1 MSVTTEAKR
10 KPTTE
15 RAKKTAEA
23 AGTPPMTARDVIA
36 PPPKLRRRPLLV
48 VASIAA
54 VCLGAL
60 FGVWAYTSVT
70 TAQEVVAV
78 RSSVQRGELI
88 SREDLVAV
96 RIGVDPALSPIP
108 ASHLD
113 GVVGQRAA
121 MDLPAGGL
129 VTRDSIASTVV
140 PAQDMSV
147 VGVAL
152 PAALLPGEPLRAGD
166 QVRVVATPGQQGD
179 VEDGEQRSITA
190 TVVGIYPDADS
201 DQTVVSVEVSYD
213 QAAEL
218 AARAATGKVALV
230 LDSRER

>member
-1 MSVTTEAKR
+1 MSVTTVAKR
-10 KPTTE
+10 KPTTG

-23 AGTPPMTARDVIA
+23 AGTPPTASDVIA

-60 FGVWAYTSVT
+60 LGVWAYTSVS

-78 RSSVQRGELI
+78 RSSVQRGALI
-88 SREDLVAV
+88 NREDLVAV

-108 ASHLD
+108 ATELD

-121 MDLPAGGL
+121 VDLPAGGL

-140 PAQDMSV
+140 PALDMSV

-166 QVRVVATPGQQGD
+166 HVRVVATPGQQGD
-179 VEDGEQRSITA
+179 VDQGEQRSITA

-201 DQTVVSVEVSYD
+201 DQTVVSVQVPYD

>member
-1 MSVTTEAKR
+1 M
-10 KPTTE
+10 
-15 RAKKTAEA
+15 
-23 AGTPPMTARDVIA
+23 ARDVIA

-60 FGVWAYTSVT
+60 FGVWAYTSVS

-166 QVRVVATPGQQGD
+166 RVRVVATPGQQGD
-179 VEDGEQRSITA
+179 VDEGEQRSITA
-190 TVVGIYPDADS
+190 AVVGIYPDADS
-201 DQTVVSVEVSYD
+201 DQTVVSVQVPYD

>member
-15 RAKKTAEA
+15 RAKNTAEA
-23 AGTPPMTARDVIA
+23 ASSPTTARDAIA

-48 VASIAA
+48 VASVAA

-78 RSSVQRGELI
+78 RSSVQRGAADQPRGPGHGADRGGSGAAARFRLTE
-88 SREDLVAV
+88 
-96 RIGVDPALSPIP
+96 
-108 ASHLD
+108 LD

-129 VTRDSIASTVV
+129 VTRDSIASAVV
-140 PAQDMSV
+140 PAAGH
-147 VGVAL
+147 VGGGCG
-152 PAALLPGEPLRAGD
+152 AAGGA
-166 QVRVVATPGQQGD
+166 
-179 VEDGEQRSITA
+179 
-190 TVVGIYPDADS
+190 
-201 DQTVVSVEVSYD
+201 
-213 QAAEL
+213 
-218 AARAATGKVALV
+218 AARRAVAG
-230 LDSRER
+230 R

>member
-1 MSVTTEAKR
+1 M
-10 KPTTE
+10 
-15 RAKKTAEA
+15 
-23 AGTPPMTARDVIA
+23 
-36 PPPKLRRRPLLV
+36 
-48 VASIAA
+48 
-54 VCLGAL
+54 
-60 FGVWAYTSVT
+60 
-70 TAQEVVAV
+70 
-78 RSSVQRGELI
+78 
-88 SREDLVAV
+88 
-96 RIGVDPALSPIP
+96 
-108 ASHLD
+108 
-113 GVVGQRAA
+113 VGQRAA

-166 QVRVVATPGQQGD
+166 QVRVVATPGQQGEVD
-179 VEDGEQRSITA
+179 EGEQRSITA

-201 DQTVVSVEVSYD
+201 DQTVVSVQVPYD

>member
-10 KPTTE
+10 KATTV
-15 RAKKTAEA
+15 RAKNTAEA
-23 AGTPPMTARDVIA
+23 ASSPMTARDAIA

-48 VASIAA
+48 VASVAA

-60 FGVWAYTSVT
+60 LGVWAYTSVS

-78 RSSVQRGELI
+78 RSDVQRGALI
-88 SREDLVAV
+88 SREDLVTV

-108 ASHLD
+108 AIEVD
-113 GVVGQRAA
+113 GVVGKRAA
-121 MDLPAGGL
+121 MDLPSGGL

-166 QVRVVATPGQQGD
+166 QVRVVATPGQQGEVTD
-179 VEDGEQRSITA
+179 AEQRSITA
-190 TVVGIYPDADS
+190 TVVGVYPNADTG
-201 DQTVVSVEVSYD
+201 QTVVSVQVPYD
-213 QAAEL
+213 QAVEL
-218 AARAATGKVALV
+218 AAHAATGKVAVV